1 MKKRLLAGI
10 LMLAMSAL
18 AADSWVETLR
28 QRIPLYGHRNWIVVA
43 DSAYP
48 QQSNEGIETLVSGAD
63 QVDVLK
69 EVLAALASSKHVRPI
84 IYTDRELQFLPETDA
99 PGVTEYRRQLATIF
113 GDQKINVLPHEQI
126 IKRLGEVSQSFRV
139 LIIKTNM
146 TVPYTSVFLQLDC
159 AYWNPDAEARLRATL
174 AANSPH

>member
-1 MKKRLLAGI
+1 MLAGLL
-10 LMLAMSAL
+10 LMAMSAV
-18 AADSWVETLR
+18 AADGWRETLF
-28 QRIPLYGHRNWIVVA
+28 QRLPVYGHRNWIVVA

-48 QQSNEGIETLVSGAD
+48 QQSNEGIETIVSGAD

-69 EVLAALASSKHVRPI
+69 DVLAALASSKHVRPI

-99 PGVTEYRRQLATIF
+99 PGVTEYRRQLAALV

-159 AYWNPDAEARLRATL
+159 AYWNADAEARLRATL
-174 AANSPH
+174 AANSPR